1 MKHVPC
7 FDAQSSLKIAV
18 EDLSVMLCQMGESSN
33 HAKVL
38 GYLYLQGRAI
48 QECKGAVIFQNL
60 GNFLSIDTSQQ
71 PSILEPRLAQL

>member
-18 EDLSVMLCQMGESSN
+18 EDLSLMLCQLGKSFN

-38 GYLYLQGRAI
+38 GYLYLQGRAF
-48 QECKGAVIFQNL
+48 QE
-60 GNFLSIDTSQQ
+60 
-71 PSILEPRLAQL
+71 E

>member
-18 EDLSVMLCQMGESSN
+18 EDLSVMLCQLGKSSN

-38 GYLYLQGRAI
+38 EYIYLQSRAI
-48 QECKGAVIFQNL
+48 QE
-60 GNFLSIDTSQQ
+60 
-71 PSILEPRLAQL
+71 E